1 MRREAEETR
10 RESQQL
16 RLRLSKA
23 VSQLEDQYAEA
34 QVLKLKSER
43 VREEVTAQCERERR
57 VVERALKEVKREL
70 REIRKVE
77 RSP

>member
-10 RESQQL
+10 RERQL

-57 VVERALKEVKREL
+57 VVERALKEAKREL